1 MSALTTV
8 LESAYEAFNAG
19 DAVAIGPFIHPD
31 ATWPDT
37 LETGEALIGRDAVI
51 DHFRR
56 LLTTLRPNIHLIA
69 VIEESADALTVDAQ
83 YAVETPDGQIWSDT
97 RAKLIYHFRDGLI
110 SGMTI
115 LSGF

>member
-1 MSALTTV
+1 VSTLTIV
-8 LESAYEAFNAG
+8 LKSAYEVFNAG
-19 DAVAIGPFIHPD
+19 DAAAIGPFIHPD
-31 ATWPDT
+31 ATWPNT
-37 LETGEALIGRDAVI
+37 LETGEPLVGRDAVI

-69 VIEESADALTVDAQ
+69 VIDESADALTVDAQ

-97 RAKLIYHFRDGLI
+97 RARLIYHFQDGLI

>member
-1 MSALTTV
+1 MSALRTV
-8 LESAYEAFNAG
+8 LERAYEAFNAG
-19 DAVAIGPFIHPD
+19 DAAGIEPFIHTD
-31 ATWPDT
+31 ATWPNT
-37 LETGEALIGRDAVI
+37 LETGEALIGREAVV

-56 LLTTLRPNIHLIA
+56 LLTTLRPNIHLIT
-69 VIEESADALTVDAQ
+69 VTEETADALTVDAQ

-97 RAKLIYHFRDGLI
+97 RAQLTYHFRDGLI